1 MNKKMKELREIYDPL
16 ENACS
21 TGCDKARK
29 FRKGLI
35 EKNTNYDNYFI
46 NTFVFICG
54 KVQVPYQVDV
64 STFQ

>member
-1 MNKKMKELREIYDPL
+1 MKELSEIYDPP

-29 FRKGLI
+29 FRKGLT
-35 EKNTNYDNYFI
+35 ENNTNYDNYFI
-46 NTFVFICG
+46 NIFVFICG
-54 KVQVPYQVDV
+54 NKVQVPYQVDV

>member
-1 MNKKMKELREIYDPL
+1 MIPEKIP
-16 ENACS
+16 CS

-35 EKNTNYDNYFI
+35 ENNTNYDNYFI

-54 KVQVPYQVDV
+54 KVQAPYQVDV

>member
-1 MNKKMKELREIYDPL
+1 MIPEKIP
-16 ENACS
+16 CS

-29 FRKGLI
+29 FRKELI
-35 EKNTNYDNYFI
+35 ENNTNYDNYFI